1 MVILDPGSQSATTPR
16 SPCSTSRGD
25 RRVQGDSCGHHEW
38 RLRPGAGDV
47 REPDHVE
54 RLRVRFS
61 DTDAGRIVHHSKLF
75 RLAGRSAPG
84 SFAGDRRQLRAVE
97 GSGVHLPVTACS
109 AEFRRAIRSEDEI
122 EIALW
127 LTGLSRARLE
137 FKYEMR
143 LNQAVAATARTT
155 HALVNDAGGPSAWS
169 ATRPCGN
176 D

>member
-1 MVILDPGSQSATTPR
+1 MASEA
-16 SPCSTSRGD
+16 
-25 RRVQGDSCGHHEW
+25 
-38 RLRPGAGDV
+38 GAGDV

-61 DTDAGRIVHHSKLF
+61 DTDAGRIVHHSNLF
-75 RLAGRSAPG
+75 RWLEEARLGLLREIGVSY
-84 SFAGDRRQLRAVE
+84 RAVE

-155 HALVNDAGGPSAWS
+155 HALVNDAG
-169 ATRPCGN
+169 RPIRLERDSTLWKRLTELKG